1 MIGKKVPLAVV
12 IVVVLGSLGLFVG
25 MLFRGPEPGSVPFH
39 NWYGNWRGVLLATG
53 LFTLFLLGFAR
64 PRRRLEWRNAGLYT
78 AFLVSLFTEMFGLP
92 LTIFLIAPALGLS
105 PSAFGAS
112 ESHLWAYLLD
122 RLGLV
127 SLPIGVYL
135 VMVASIGLI
144 GVGASLVAIGWY
156 QVYQGKGELVTG
168 GIYGVLRHPQ
178 YLGLILIVV
187 GFNLQWPTLL
197 TLLMAPVLII
207 MYMRLAGWEEV
218 ELATFFGEG
227 YLEYARRVPAFMPL
241 RRAPS
246 HRTLLGILIFLA
258 LGGGLAGLNGQAD
271 AGEHYPRALGVLTTE
286 QGREAPDFTLRDP
299 AGKVHRLRDYRGR
312 VVLLGFG
319 TTW

>member
-1 MIGKKVPLAVV
+1 
-12 IVVVLGSLGLFVG
+12 
-25 MLFRGPEPGSVPFH
+25 
-39 NWYGNWRGVLLATG
+39 
-53 LFTLFLLGFAR
+53 
-64 PRRRLEWRNAGLYT
+64 
-78 AFLVSLFTEMFGLP
+78 MFGLP

-135 VMVASIGLI
+135 VMAVSVGLI

-156 QVYQGKGELVTG
+156 RVYQGKGELVTG
-168 GIYGVLRHPQ
+168 GIYRVLRHPQ
-178 YLGLILIVV
+178 YLGLILIVLA
-187 GFNLQWPTLL
+187 FNIQWPTLP
-197 TLLMAPVLII
+197 TLVMAPVLII
-207 MYMRLAGWEEV
+207 MYVRLARWEEE
-218 ELATFFGEG
+218 ELATFFGEAF
-227 YLEYARRVPAFMPL
+227 LDYATRTPAFIPW
-241 RRAPS
+241 RRRRS
-246 HRTLLGILIFLA
+246 DRTLVAILLLLA
-258 LGGGLAGLNGQAD
+258 LGGGLEGLRGQAG
-271 AGEHYPRALGVLTTE
+271 AGEHFPRALGVLTTE
-286 QGREAPDFTLRDP
+286 QGREASDFTLRDP